1 MKISGEIRETLGR
14 VFITMPLRLIDE
26 RYMHLIESYRMN
38 CEIVLDFRA
47 LDAYPRT
54 YLRGIAKRLRALGIR
69 MTVHAPFH
77 EIFLG
82 APDRL
87 VREAAV
93 ARMERAFTA
102 ASLFRPES
110 IVVHFNYEERR
121 FGFIY
126 DEWLANIVPNLR
138 HFGEKARRMGAF
150 LAVENVY
157 EENPRAMKEV
167 LPMLRDVPVY
177 QCLDTGHVSA
187 FSRTGLKAWLKQMG
201 PFIRQ
206 MHLHDNDGTGDTH
219 GPVGSGS
226 VDFGLVKDFIARAP
240 VKPLVT
246 LEPHSEEDIWKT
258 LRGLRVTGIDRLLP

>member
-1 MKISGEIRETLGR
+1 
-14 VFITMPLRLIDE
+14 
-26 RYMHLIESYRMN
+26 
-38 CEIVLDFRA
+38 
-47 LDAYPRT
+47 
-54 YLRGIAKRLRALGIR
+54 
-69 MTVHAPFH
+69 
-77 EIFLG
+77 
-82 APDRL
+82 
-87 VREAAV
+87 
-93 ARMERAFTA
+93 
-102 ASLFRPES
+102 
-110 IVVHFNYEERR
+110 
-121 FGFIY
+121 
-126 DEWLANIVPNLR
+126 
-138 HFGEKARRMGAF
+138 MGAF